1 VPLWTAQRPVEE
13 RAKTDAGLGEALGD
27 ESMEMLGIS
36 DELR

>member
-1 VPLWTAQRPVEE
+1 VRPLRQNADRLKV
-13 RAKTDAGLGEALGD
+13 REAVSLWDGGP